1 MIKGAKDKQIKEGVD
16 KEVENE
22 YFYPSLGITIKASS
36 QEEADKKAVSLSED
50 NSVK

>member
-16 KEVENE
+16 KEAENE

-36 QEEADKKAVSLSED
+36 QEEADEKAVSLSED